1 MKRIGLMVHGK
12 RKDAVAC
19 AAKAT
24 LFLQEAGIAVLAEDD
39 AAACLA
45 GVTPFSC
52 ATEKPDAI
60 LSLGGDGTLL
70 RGAQAA
76 VKWDVPLLGVNLGR
90 VGFLAEAEPEDIND
104 VLRCLLEGSYSL
116 EERVLLDVRA
126 KGQRWVALND
136 VVVRRGGYAR
146 IITLDALVDG
156 ELAGRYIADGLV
168 VSTPTGSTGYS
179 LSAGG
184 PIVSPNV
191 DCMVITPICAHS
203 LQHRPCVVPGS
214 AEITLRLGKDAEQRA
229 CLEVDGQSIADLAAG
244 DCVSISKAAERIRL
258 VRTRQQAQFFQLV
271 RDKLAEW
278 SR

>member
-1 MKRIGLMVHGK
+1 MERIGLMVHGK

-19 AAKAT
+19 AAKAAR
-24 LFLQEAGIAVLAEDD
+24 FLQNAGIAVQAEED
-39 AAACLA
+39 AAACLE
-45 GVTPFSC
+45 GVTPFSQ
-52 ATEKPDAI
+52 AMEKPDAI

-104 VLRCLLEGSYSL
+104 VLRKVLDGQYTL
-116 EERVLLDVRA
+116 EERGLLDVRCNDRR
-126 KGQRWVALND
+126 QLALND
-136 VVVRRGGYAR
+136 VVVSRGGYAR
-146 IITLDALVDG
+146 LITLDALVDG

-168 VSTPTGSTGYS
+168 VCTPTGSTGYS

-191 DCMVITPICAHS
+191 DCVVITPICAHS
-203 LQHRPCVVPGS
+203 LQHRPFVVPGN
-214 AEITLRLGKDAEQRA
+214 AGIELQLGRDVELHA
-229 CLEVDGQSIADLAAG
+229 CLEVDGQSIADLRAG
-244 DCVSISKAAERIRL
+244 DCIRISKAEERIRL
-258 VRTRQQAQFFQLV
+258 IRTQPAHFFQLV